1 MVTVVHK
8 CIKSVNLDMEMKV
21 QIPFQQL
28 LLALKTLS
36 PSQKAKVR
44 QELAED
50 KPVKDDKDAFIE
62 MLLNGPVYSPEQIK
76 TIEETRK
83 SIAEWRGKS

>member
-1 MVTVVHK
+1 
-8 CIKSVNLDMEMKV
+8 MKI

-36 PSQKAKVR
+36 PSQKARVR
-44 QELAED
+44 QELAD
-50 KPVKDDKDAFIE
+50 DMPVKDDKSAFIE
-62 MLLNGPVYSPEQIK
+62 MLLNGPVYSEEQIR